1 MKGRTAVYEL
11 MPMTDTIRELL
22 MKGAPTETIH
32 HQAVAAG
39 MVTMRNAGLEKVLAG
54 QITPD
59 ELLRVLFSEGD

>member
-11 MPMTDTIRELL
+11 MPMTDAIRDLL
-22 MKGAPTETIH
+22 MKGAPTEAIH

-39 MVTMRNAGLEKVLAG
+39 MITMRHAGLEKVLTG
-54 QITPD
+54 QITPE